1 MTANCVLSALITQ
14 FDYFQYFFGIAINV
28 MLQVRS
34 STSIF
39 PESLDIDI
47 RGRSQY
53 FTRDSLALSDID
65 RRHLE
70 IQTKLIFS

>member
-1 MTANCVLSALITQ
+1 MRSLLPNLTAFS
-14 FDYFQYFFGIAINV
+14 IAINV
-28 MLQVRS
+28 ILQVRS

-39 PESLDIDI
+39 PESLDIGV

-53 FTRDSLALSDID
+53 ITRDGLALSEFD

-70 IQTKLIFS
+70 IQTTLFLS

>member
-1 MTANCVLSALITQ
+1 
-14 FDYFQYFFGIAINV
+14 